1 MNSILRW
8 SILQWR
14 SVISLCEI
22 ATWCCTQEGRHMQR
36 PSKKQTKTV
45 DHKLMMTQDL
55 NYVQLKL
62 NVEQKV
68 HTCYKIWN
76 SLIEHTVMLKNLI
89 WYLDTNYLSWS
100 SIDGFLWFMYVF
112 ALKLTILNLPVFMCT
127 YFQVLAIILFCVFC
141 MCATVTVSGSS

>member
-1 MNSILRW
+1 MVNHSCQVKISLVIPAIWWFFRDYHKKERQIKLLQEKVTPGLVFILSHTLSCRHEIATLMNSILRW

-36 PSKKQTKTV
+36 PSKKQIKTV
-45 DHKLMMTQDL
+45 DYKLMMTQDL

-68 HTCYKIWN
+68 HTYCEIWN
-76 SLIEHTVMLKNLI
+76 SL
-89 WYLDTNYLSWS
+89 
-100 SIDGFLWFMYVF
+100 
-112 ALKLTILNLPVFMCT
+112 
-127 YFQVLAIILFCVFC
+127 Q
-141 MCATVTVSGSS
+141 